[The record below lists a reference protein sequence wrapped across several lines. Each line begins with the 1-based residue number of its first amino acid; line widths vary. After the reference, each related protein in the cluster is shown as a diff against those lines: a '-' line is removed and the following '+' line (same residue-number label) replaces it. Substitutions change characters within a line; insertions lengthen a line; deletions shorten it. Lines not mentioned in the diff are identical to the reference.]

1 MHSCTRLLITKYRNK
16 MVLLKNLLG
25 SPFFVV
31 IFEKKY
37 LFLLSEQHFDYELDQ
52 IFTQT
57 EH

>member
-1 MHSCTRLLITKYRNK
+1 

-31 IFEKKY
+31 MFEKKY
-37 LFLLSEQHFDYELDQ
+37 LFLLSEQHTNYEFDQ
-52 IFTQT
+52 VFTQT